1 MSDPVPDLP
10 PDHDL
15 AVVSGATVRRILDGN
30 EDLILNAV
38 SDAYLAHAQ
47 GQTKTPGTQPLYTN
61 GGRFFAMPASID
73 DARPIVGAK
82 WVASFVANV
91 SSGGERAS
99 ALLIANDAHTGRAVA
114 IVDGTLISAKRTAAA
129 AAIALRHIVA
139 AGTPQ
144 SVALVGCGPINYE
157 VFRFIAH
164 LFPVRRVALVDLD
177 ASRVKN
183 FRNRLHAE
191 FPEVTATAATLD
203 EALQSADVVSIATNA
218 AVPHIAALPR
228 RPFVILHISLRDL
241 APSIILDACNIVDDI
256 DHVCSARTSV
266 HLAAMEAGHR
276 DFIHGT
282 IPDLISGA
290 FRYERPEVP
299 TIVSPFGLAI
309 LDLAVMREVLARIGT
324 NGDVTRVKN
333 FRDAVWR

>member
-1 MSDPVPDLP
+1 MS
-10 PDHDL
+10 DL
-15 AVVSGATVRRILDGN
+15 AVVSGATVRKILDGN

-38 SDAYLAHAQ
+38 SDAYLAHAN

-73 DARPIVGAK
+73 DARPIIGAK

-99 ALLIANDAHTGRAVA
+99 ALLIANDAQTGRVVA

-129 AAIALRHIVA
+129 AAIALRHVA
-139 AGTPQ
+139 TAETAR

-157 VFRFIAH
+157 VLRFIAH
-164 LFPVRRVALVDLD
+164 LFPVERVALVDLD
-177 ASRVKN
+177 ASRVEN
-183 FRNRLHAE
+183 FRNHLRAE
-191 FPEVTATAATLD
+191 LPGVTATSATLD

-218 AVPHIAALPR
+218 AVPHIASLPR
-228 RPFVILHISLRDL
+228 RPFVVLHISLRDL
-241 APSIILDACNIVDDI
+241 APSVILSACNIVDDVE
-256 DHVCSARTSV
+256 HVCSARTSV

-290 FRYERPEVP
+290 FRYEHPEVP

-309 LDLAVMREVLARIGT
+309 LDLAVMREVLSRIGL

-333 FRDAVWR
+333 FREGVWQ